1 MNSNTSIEKVP
12 HMSEN
17 SKFEAIDQQKNSEN
31 MSLNW
36 KRVENLRVTRKLVNA
51 LENLEIKSL
60 YLVPAN
66 RRKDARKKY
75 LGYGTKKMMFEA
87 EVGFVLD
94 EKSKLIEK
102 IQSNPTVWND
112 YKNDSIE
119 TLSEALLAEDTIV
132 REDSLGFI
140 QMACTVRIKDE
151 VVGVLRCE
159 GIVPGKPNDLTNA
172 KIFEQLSSLKI
183 DQKEFKV
190 LVKTLPFFTSEK
202 VAVVS
207 NVLTMLSEEIGSF
220 LEESVKDNEST
231 EDSGQHN
238 HSGLITRN
246 AMILEIIRQIQLIG
260 SSDSSVIIYGE
271 SGTGKELIAN
281 LIHKNSTR
289 KNKPFVTINCAA
301 LTETILEAEL
311 FGYKKGAFTG
321 ATADKKGL
329 FEVADKGTIF
339 LDEVGEM
346 SLSLQVK
353 ILRLIQEGTFMRVGD
368 TQMRKVDVK
377 VVSATHRDLRQMIE
391 LGKFREDL
399 YYRLAVVELSL
410 PPLRDR
416 QKDIPILVNH
426 FLQEFQK
433 KTQKREITLSSE
445 ALKVLEEYYWP
456 GNVREMRNEIER
468 LVALNPSNSMIKT
481 KDLSKK
487 FFYESH
493 PESMLVSNENEEG
506 FIKKLVDDFERN
518 LLLKYLR
525 KHKWNKTQVAK
536 LCGITRQGLN
546 KKISKYNLDRRK
558 F

>member
-1 MNSNTSIEKVP
+1 
-12 HMSEN
+12 MSEN
-17 SKFEAIDQQKNSEN
+17 SKHKEAGQASSSEN
-31 MSLNW
+31 ISLNW

-51 LENLEIKSL
+51 LKNLEIKSL

-87 EVGFVLD
+87 EINFVLD

-102 IQSNPTVWND
+102 IKSNPTAWND
-112 YKNDSIE
+112 YKNDCIE
-119 TLSEALLAEDTIV
+119 TLSEALIAEDTV
-132 REDSLGFI
+132 VKEDSLGFI
-140 QMACTVRIKDE
+140 QMACGVRIKDE
-151 VVGVLRCE
+151 VVGVLRCD
-159 GIVPGKPNDLTNA
+159 GIVSGKPNDLTNA

-183 DQKEFKV
+183 DQKEFKA

-220 LEESVKDNEST
+220 LEESVKENEST
-231 EDSGQHN
+231 ADSGQHN

-246 AMILEIIRQIQLIG
+246 PMILEIIRQIKLIG

-289 KNKPFVTINCAA
+289 QNKPFVTINCAA

-321 ATADKKGL
+321 AGADKKGL

-433 KTQKREITLSSE
+433 KTQKSEITLSSE
-445 ALKVLEEYYWP
+445 TLKVLEEYYWP